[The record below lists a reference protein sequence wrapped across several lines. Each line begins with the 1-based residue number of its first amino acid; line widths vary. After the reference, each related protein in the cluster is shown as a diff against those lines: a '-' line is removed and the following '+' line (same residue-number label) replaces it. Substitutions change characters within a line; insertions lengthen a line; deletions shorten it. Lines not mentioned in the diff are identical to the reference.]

1 MSKTISV
8 SLSEKS
14 FRDASKEILKY
25 KKEIIVKCQM
35 FAERLAERGAEIAQM
50 KIQSHN
56 AVYTGELWASIQKT
70 PGMVLQYGSTYI
82 VYTDCPWAKYVEFG
96 TGITGSHNPH
106 QNASVSGWKYDVN
119 EHGESGWFYYR
130 DGEWHWTK
138 GMPSRPFMY
147 ETDLEL
153 ILEISKIA
161 KEVFGNG

>member
-14 FRDASKEILKY
+14 FRDASKGILKY
-25 KKEIIVKCQM
+25 KQEVIAKCRT
-35 FAERLAERGAEIAQM
+35 FAERLAERGVEIAQM

-106 QNASVSGWKYDVN
+106 PNALYPVGNMMLMSMGNPAGFTTKT
-119 EHGESGWFYYR
+119 ESGT
-130 DGEWHWTK
+130 GQKEC
-138 GMPSRPFMY
+138 RPDRSC
-147 ETDLEL
+147 TRP
-153 ILEISKIA
+153 IW
-161 KEVFGNG
+161 N

>member
-25 KKEIIVKCQM
+25 KKEIIAKCQM
-35 FAERLAERGAEIAQM
+35 FAERLAERGVEIAQM

-70 PGMVLQYGSTYI
+70 PGMVLKYGSTYI

-96 TGITGSHNPH
+96 TGVRG
-106 QNASVSGWKYDVN
+106 
-119 EHGESGWFYYR
+119 
-130 DGEWHWTK
+130 
-138 GMPSRPFMY
+138 
-147 ETDLEL
+147 
-153 ILEISKIA
+153 
-161 KEVFGNG
+161 

>member
-25 KKEIIVKCQM
+25 KKEIIEKCRT
-35 FAERLAERGAEIAQM
+35 FAERLAERGVEIAQM

-70 PGMVLQYGSTYI
+70 PGMVLQYGNTYI

-106 QNASVSGWKYDVN
+106 PNASVSG
-119 EHGESGWFYYR
+119 
-130 DGEWHWTK
+130 
-138 GMPSRPFMY
+138 
-147 ETDLEL
+147 
-153 ILEISKIA
+153 
-161 KEVFGNG
+161 

>member
-1 MSKTISV
+1 MSKPISI

-25 KKEIIVKCQM
+25 KKEIISKCRT
-35 FAERLAERGAEIAQM
+35 FAERLAERGVEIAQM

-56 AVYTGELWASIQKT
+56 AVYTCELWASIQKT
-70 PGMVLQYGSTYI
+70 PGIVLQYGSTYI

-106 QNASVSGWKYDVN
+106 PSASVSGWKYDVN